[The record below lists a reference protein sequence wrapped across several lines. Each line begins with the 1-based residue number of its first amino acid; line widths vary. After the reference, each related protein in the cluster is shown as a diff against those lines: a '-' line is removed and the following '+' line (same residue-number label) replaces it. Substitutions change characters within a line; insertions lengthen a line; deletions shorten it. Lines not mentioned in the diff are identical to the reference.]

1 MRLTTL
7 LPKLALWGRAALALS
22 GLSLFTGCD
31 LNFWRMD
38 GHQSTMVVD
47 GPVAQSQ
54 LDLFMVTVWVTLVIF
69 VMVGGVLAYATWK
82 FRAKTEADEH
92 AEPPPQ
98 SHGNPLVEIGLIAGS
113 VFALVIIAVPTL
125 QSIWY
130 TYDIPGG
137 ETRPQLDALIKKGK
151 AYEVTA
157 TGLQWWFKF
166 EYPLEQINGV
176 GSLVTSNELV
186 IPSNRPVRINLRT
199 NDVIHSLWIP
209 KLAGKVDMIPNRA
222 NHLWVQADKPGYFW
236 GQCAEYCGDSHA
248 VMRFRVVALDPKEFN
263 EWLEAQKLPA
273 RDVAPKPAI
282 ASAPKTQFT
291 ALRTFKQNEYGFT
304 DKYAEIPSRPPL
316 DSWREKQNPE
326 KGEDAALVA
335 KGKALFTAKT
345 CLGCHAVRGHGAAGV
360 TGPDLTHV
368 GARTTIA
375 GGRLE
380 NNSEQL
386 RRWISNPESVKP
398 GNKMALSYARTDY
411 YGKPID
417 GIKLTAED
425 EVALVA
431 YLESLK

>member
-7 LPKLALWGRAALALS
+7 LPKLALWGRAALAFG

-47 GPVAQSQ
+47 GPVARSQ
-54 LDLFMVTVWVTLVIF
+54 LDIFMVTVWVTLVIF
-69 VMVGGVLAYATWK
+69 IIVGAVLAYATWK

-125 QSIWY
+125 KSIWY

-137 ETRPQLDALIKKGK
+137 ETRPQLDVLIKKGE

-186 IPSNRPVRINLRT
+186 IPTNRPVRINLRT
-199 NDVIHSLWIP
+199 SDVIHSLWIP

-248 VMRFRVVALDPKEFN
+248 VMRFRVIALAPKEFN

-282 ASAPKTQFT
+282 AGAPMAQFA

-304 DKYAEIPSRPPL
+304 EKYAEIPSRPPL

-326 KGEDAALVA
+326 KGEDPALIA

-345 CLGCHAVRGHGAAGV
+345 CLGCHAVRGHGAAGIS
-360 TGPDLTHV
+360 GPDLTHV

-398 GNKMALSYARTDY
+398 GNKMALNYARTDY